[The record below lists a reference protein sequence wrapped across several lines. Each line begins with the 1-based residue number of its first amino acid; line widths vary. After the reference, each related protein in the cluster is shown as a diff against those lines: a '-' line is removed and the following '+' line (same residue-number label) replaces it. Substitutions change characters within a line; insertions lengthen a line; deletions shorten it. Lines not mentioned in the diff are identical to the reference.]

1 MVRFKVIKGSQLLIA
16 IAAIVLALVVG
27 FIVLSSLFSVD
38 TPGVQTNASIVQAA
52 PARTAEAETNPVFA
66 SVSVE
71 RVYENQPSVLIYHT
85 HTHEAYRQVAED
97 EYVAVEAWRTLDE
110 SHSVVRVGD
119 ELASQ
124 LASRGFEV
132 VHDTTDHEQND
143 MMTAYTRSLKTLE
156 GYDRAFDLYIDLHRD
171 AYIEGVD
178 PKPIVNGAPQPARL
192 MLLVGNGEGFTV
204 KPHYAENLAFAR
216 ALTEAVNRIS
226 PGLCK
231 DVLVK
236 DGRYNQNIGV
246 FSILVEVGHNQNT
259 LAEALD
265 SIPPLAEALDELLI
279 EMRDPEIKAIQE
291 HWRAENGL

>member
-27 FIVLSSLFSVD
+27 FIVLSSLLSSD
-38 TPGVQTNASIVQAA
+38 APGVQTNANIVQAA
-52 PARTAEAETNPVFA
+52 PQSTAEAETNPVFA

-71 RVYENQPSVLIYHT
+71 RVNAERPSVLIYHT
-85 HTHEAYRQVAED
+85 HTHEAYRQVTED

-124 LASRGFEV
+124 LKARGFEV

-156 GYDRAFDLYIDLHRD
+156 GYERTFDLYIDLHRD

-178 PKPIVNGAPQPARL
+178 PKPIVNGDPQPARL

-216 ALTEAVNRIS
+216 ALTEEINRVS

-265 SIPPLAEALDELLI
+265 SVPALAEAIDALLI
-279 EMRDPEIKAIQE
+279 EKTNPAIEKLQKE
-291 HWRAENGL
+291 WRAQSE

>member
-1 MVRFKVIKGSQLLIA
+1 MLIA

-27 FIVLSSLFSVD
+27 FIVLSSLLSSD
-38 TPGVQTNASIVQAA
+38 APGVQTNANIVRATPQS
-52 PARTAEAETNPVFA
+52 TAEAETNPVFA

-71 RVYENQPSVLIYHT
+71 RVNAERPSVLIYHT
-85 HTHEAYRQVAED
+85 HTHEAYRQVAE
-97 EYVAVEAWRTLDE
+97 EAWRTLDE

-124 LASRGFEV
+124 LKARGFEV

-156 GYDRAFDLYIDLHRD
+156 GYERTFDLYIDLHRD

-178 PKPIVNGAPQPARL
+178 PKPIVNGDPQPARL

-216 ALTEAVNRIS
+216 ALTEEINRVS

-265 SIPPLAEALDELLI
+265 SVPALAEAIDALLI
-279 EMRDPEIKAIQE
+279 EKTNPEIEKLQME
-291 HWRAENGL
+291 WRAQSE

>member
-1 MVRFKVIKGSQLLIA
+1 
-16 IAAIVLALVVG
+16 
-27 FIVLSSLFSVD
+27 
-38 TPGVQTNASIVQAA
+38 
-52 PARTAEAETNPVFA
+52 
-66 SVSVE
+66 
-71 RVYENQPSVLIYHT
+71 
-85 HTHEAYRQVAED
+85 
-97 EYVAVEAWRTLDE
+97 
-110 SHSVVRVGD
+110 
-119 ELASQ
+119 
-124 LASRGFEV
+124 
-132 VHDTTDHEQND
+132 

-156 GYDRAFDLYIDLHRD
+156 GYERTFDLYIALHRD

-178 PKPIVNGAPQPARL
+178 PKPIVNGDPQPARL

-216 ALTEAVNRIS
+216 ALTEEINRVS

-265 SIPPLAEALDELLI
+265 SVPALAEAIDALLI
-279 EMRDPEIKAIQE
+279 EKTNPEIEKLQME
-291 HWRAENGL
+291 WRAQSE

>member
-16 IAAIVLALVVG
+16 VAAIMLALVVG
-27 FIVLSSLFSVD
+27 FIVLSSLLSSD
-38 TPGVQTNASIVQAA
+38 APGVQTNANIVQAA
-52 PARTAEAETNPVFA
+52 PQSNAEAETNPVFA

-71 RVYENQPSVLIYHT
+71 RVNAERPSVLIYHT

-124 LASRGFEV
+124 LEAHGFEV

-156 GYDRAFDLYIDLHRD
+156 GYDRTFDLYIDLHRD

-178 PKPIVNGAPQPARL
+178 PKPIVNGNPQHARL

-216 ALTEAVNRIS
+216 ALTEEINRVS

-265 SIPPLAEALDELLI
+265 SVPALAEAIDALLI
-279 EMRDPEIKAIQE
+279 EKANPEIEKLQME
-291 HWRAENGL
+291 WRAQSE